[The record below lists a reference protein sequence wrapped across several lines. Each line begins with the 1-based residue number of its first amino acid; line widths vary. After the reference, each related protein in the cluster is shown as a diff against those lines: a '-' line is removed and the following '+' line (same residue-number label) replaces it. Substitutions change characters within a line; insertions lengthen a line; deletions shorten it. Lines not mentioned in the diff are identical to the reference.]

1 MNRKPRMVQT
11 GSAREVLCAI
21 FAAMFAFGLLLAPA
35 AAFAGQDQAQAPA
48 KDAAKDPAKD
58 KDDALDK
65 AGKIV
70 TQPVRDVGIEKT
82 KVDPMLEKIAKQP
95 YAPAGSCSAIAAEL
109 TRLNGALGPDFG
121 ADSKANEDKAEKL
134 ALAGGDALV
143 SSLIPFR
150 GLVREVSGAASA
162 DRRKAAAIS
171 AGTARRGYLRGVAVT
186 KKCRAAR

>member
-1 MNRKPRMVQT
+1 MNRKLRMVQT

-35 AAFAGQDQAQAPA
+35 AALARQDQTQAPA
-48 KDAAKDPAKD
+48 KDPVKD
-58 KDDALDK
+58 KDDTLDK

-82 KVDPMLEKIAKQP
+82 KVDPVLAQIAQQP

-109 TRLNGALGPDFG
+109 RKLNGVLGPDFG